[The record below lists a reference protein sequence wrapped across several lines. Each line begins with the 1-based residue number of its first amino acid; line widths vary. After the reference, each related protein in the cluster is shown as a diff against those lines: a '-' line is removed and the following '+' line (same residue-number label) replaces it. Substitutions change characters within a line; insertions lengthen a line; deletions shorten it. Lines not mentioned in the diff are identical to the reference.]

1 MSGISTGAALLISSA
16 ISAATAGATAY
27 VSHEDQQKA
36 LDEQKR
42 AQDEAT
48 QKQEQAD
55 REAEQKRLEGIAT
68 NQAATGYGNIW
79 GTDGAKYKDA
89 AQKLSAGTGSFNTD
103 DDETNPFYARGLL

>member
-1 MSGISTGAALLISSA
+1 MSTVASALLW
-16 ISAATAGATAY
+16 SAAMQAVTTGVSTY
-27 VSHEDQQKA
+27 VSREDQQKA

-42 AQDEAT
+42 AQDAAT

-55 REAEQKRLEGIAT
+55 REAEQKRLEGIAA